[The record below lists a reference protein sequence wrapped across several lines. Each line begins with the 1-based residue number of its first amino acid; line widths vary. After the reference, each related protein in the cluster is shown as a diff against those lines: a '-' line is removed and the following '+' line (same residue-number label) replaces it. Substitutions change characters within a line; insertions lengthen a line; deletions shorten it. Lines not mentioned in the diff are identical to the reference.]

1 MSGETNKRVLD
12 PIGWVSDGFI
22 SMAAAQA
29 VAQTNAEAV
38 AATAPGPSPGDGLGE
53 SRMVSNKSTK

>member
-29 VAQTNAEAV
+29 VAQTNAEAE
-38 AATAPGPSPGDGLGE
+38 AATAPGPSPELGE